1 MKQQEK
7 LGINMEKVNPNIYNK
22 EQWDK
27 VRLVVKTQHMKDYP
41 KDFVT
46 DMEADRILAAMSP
59 EAVEKLYELAVKYGI
74 TRL

>member
-1 MKQQEK
+1 
-7 LGINMEKVNPNIYNK
+7 METVNPNIYSK

>member
-7 LGINMEKVNPNIYNK
+7 LGINMETVNPNIYNK

-46 DMEADRILAAMSP
+46 DMEADRSCRETLRTCSQIWHH
-59 EAVEKLYELAVKYGI
+59 
-74 TRL
+74 